1 MPLILAGFILF
12 FGSIVQGAI
21 GFTLGMIA
29 MPLLIEAGFSLSQAI
44 ALATVSIGIQAL
56 FGDWKLREHI
66 PWADVKL
73 AAAARF
79 LTVPIGVI
87 VMLSIENLDVEVI
100 KRLVGT
106 VILIGVLVRKFG
118 GGKAA
123 RDLPLAVSVATF
135 SISGFLAG
143 LVGTGGSP
151 LVLWTT
157 TRKFSAH
164 QARAFLLTL
173 FLINAP
179 VQVFLL
185 LVLSK
190 TMSLDVL
197 LVALIMVPFIF
208 VGSSIGI
215 VIGDQFSKPLLN
227 NVSMGVLVV
236 IALNA
241 II

>member
-1 MPLILAGFILF
+1 MF

-21 GFTLGMIA
+21 GFALGMIA

-44 ALATVSIGIQAL
+44 ALTTMSLGIQAL

-73 AAAARF
+73 PAAVRF
-79 LTVPIGVI
+79 LMVPIGVI

-106 VILIGVLVRKFG
+106 VILIGVVVRKFG

-135 SISGFLAG
+135 GISGFLAG

-151 LVLWTT
+151 LVLWMT

-179 VQVFLL
+179 VQVLL
-185 LVLSK
+185 LLFLSQ
-190 TMSLDVL
+190 TMSLDVAL
-197 LVALIMVPFIF
+197 LALALTPLIYLGTTIG
-208 VGSSIGI
+208 VG
-215 VIGDQFSKPLLN
+215 IGDQFSKPLLD
-227 NVSMGVLVV
+227 NVSMGILVV